1 MSGITFDAI
10 DARAKRLETRVS
22 AKELAVIDDYA
33 ASFGFRTRGAY
44 LREVALHPPAGGH
57 PLQQMTAALSEVA
70 TALYQISAALEGR
83 PGWPDRDRTV
93 ETLNRADRLFAQLPE
108 LLRERP

>member
-10 DARAKRLETRVS
+10 DARDKRLEARVS

-44 LREVALHPPAGGH
+44 LREVALQPPTGGH
-57 PLQQMTAALSEVA
+57 AMQPVAAALAEVA
-70 TALYQISAALEGR
+70 TALYQLSDALESR
-83 PGWPDRDRTV
+83 PDWPDRDRTV
-93 ETLNRADRLFAQLPE
+93 ETLNRADRLFAQLPA
-108 LLRERP
+108 LLRERA